1 VSNPT
6 TPMKKNPNYTLEQMP
21 MLKRHIKAI
30 ENILQLHF
38 AGEIKL
44 KKKNITQLHNELE
57 ELVEWEIE
65 LYFQNKTK

>member
-1 VSNPT
+1 MP
-6 TPMKKNPNYTLEQMP
+6 NPNYTVEQIP

-44 KKKNITQLHNELE
+44 EKENIEQLHEQLSD
-57 ELVEWEIE
+57 LSDWEVE
-65 LYFQNKTK
+65 LYFQKKPTNE

>member
-1 VSNPT
+1 MP
-6 TPMKKNPNYTLEQMP
+6 NPNYTKEQMP

-44 KKKNITQLHNELE
+44 EQENITQLHEQLE
-57 ELVEWEIE
+57 ELTEWQIV

>member
-1 VSNPT
+1 
-6 TPMKKNPNYTLEQMP
+6 

-44 KKKNITQLHNELE
+44 EQENITQLHEQLE
-57 ELVEWEIE
+57 ELTEWQIV